1 MTRDGKF
8 WIGETLNKRA
18 LDDDLLN
25 AEIVVGDGK
34 INNATKL
41 GAFFGLN
48 FETNEAEI

>member
-1 MTRDGKF
+1 MTRNGKF
-8 WIGETLNKRA
+8 WIGETFNKWA
-18 LDDDLLN
+18 FDDDLLN

-34 INNATKL
+34 INNVTKL